1 MSAIEIVLDAKFL
14 IREEIRPSRST
25 STWNQVPRTGR
36 VAVRASTGSREAV
49 ELRDGGDAWGG
60 KGVQHAVDFVNG
72 EIRDCWRALTPKTS
86 APWTSP

>member
-1 MSAIEIVLDAKFL
+1 VS
-14 IREEIRPSRST
+14 PS
-25 STWNQVPRTGR
+25 G
-36 VAVRASTGSREAV
+36 ASTGSREAV

-72 EIRDCWRALTPKTS
+72 EIRDLLEALTPKTS